1 MPEIAYD
8 SRGRMKSNPFF
19 HARSKEKWDKEDDSY
34 LIEWY
39 GRISREELSFAL
51 ERTEANVDHRAQ
63 RLRELGIMPYPDGTF
78 LRKDTSY
85 WNEEEEE
92 FLIENF
98 IITKR
103 YRAKEIAIIVGKS
116 VKAVY
121 SKVNELKVKGSKEMK
136 YSNERLND
144 MMNKCGVN
152 NMEMSGKTKI
162 DEKKLMEFRQGKKI
176 PTFLEAIKM
185 AQVLKCSITDFATTG
200 PSYERL

>member
-8 SRGRMKSNPFF
+8 SRGKMKSNPFF

-34 LIEWY
+34 LMEWY

-78 LRKDTSY
+78 LKKDKKY
-85 WNEEEEE
+85 WNEEEE
-92 FLIENF
+92 NF
-98 IITKR
+98 IFTKR
-103 YRAKEIAIIVGKS
+103 YRAKEIATILDKPIKGI
-116 VKAVY
+116 Y
-121 SKVNELKVKGSKEMK
+121 SKVNELKAKGSENMK
-136 YSNERLND
+136 YSNERFND

-152 NMEMSGKTKI
+152 NMEMSGKTKL
-162 DEKKLMEFRQGKKI
+162 DEKKILEFRQGKKI
-176 PTFLEAIKM
+176 PTFLESIKM

-200 PSYERL
+200 TSYE